1 MVIGDII
8 NSTDITNIS
17 GLSSLTSIGGFLEI
31 LSNAGLTSLTG
42 LDNLTSIA
50 GSLDIRFNSGLTS
63 MTGLENLASIAGYL
77 EISNNVGLTSITG
90 LENLDATTITGQ
102 GLFIQDN
109 PQLSVCAIESIC
121 DYLGVEMNATVIS
134 GNAAGC
140 ATREEVETA
149 CTPTCPTGDVT
160 LSTQA
165 EVDAFVATY
174 PNCTEIPGNMVIGE
188 FVSTDITNISGLSN
202 LTSIGGSLQI
212 QSNPGL
218 TSLTGLDNLT
228 SIGGSVDI
236 RCNAGLTSMTGLD
249 NLTSIAGYLFIASNA
264 VLTSMTGL
272 ENLDAT
278 TITGQGLFIQDNPQL
293 SVCAIESICDY
304 LGVEMNATVIS
315 GNAAGCATRE
325 EVETACTPT
334 CPTGDVTLS
343 TQAEVDAFVAT
354 YPNCT
359 EITGNMVIGGFS
371 NTDITDIS
379 GLSNLTSIA
388 GYLQIFT
395 NPGLTI
401 MTGLENITSIGGY
414 LFIGSNDGL
423 TSLAGLDNIT
433 SIGGF
438 LDIRTNASLTSLT
451 GLDNLSS
458 IGGGLS
464 ISDNTGL
471 TSLTGLDNITSIGG
485 FLAISNNAGLTSI
498 MGLENITSI
507 SGDLLIFDNAGL
519 TSLAGL
525 ENLDA
530 TTINDLS
537 IVSNPQLS
545 TCAIERICDYLG
557 LAMNT
562 ADISG
567 NATGCATREEVET
580 ACMVSTTDIS
590 QTNIELFPNPTNGM
604 LQLRNITA
612 EEVVVYTAQGQ
623 RIAHYVSPGQELDLS
638 ALPAGVYHLHLITA
652 DGAYAARVVKQ

>member
-1 MVIGDII
+1 
-8 NSTDITNIS
+8 
-17 GLSSLTSIGGFLEI
+17 
-31 LSNAGLTSLTG
+31 
-42 LDNLTSIA
+42 
-50 GSLDIRFNSGLTS
+50 
-63 MTGLENLASIAGYL
+63 
-77 EISNNVGLTSITG
+77 
-90 LENLDATTITGQ
+90 
-102 GLFIQDN
+102 
-109 PQLSVCAIESIC
+109 
-121 DYLGVEMNATVIS
+121 
-134 GNAAGC
+134 
-140 ATREEVETA
+140 
-149 CTPTCPTGDVT
+149 
-160 LSTQA
+160 
-165 EVDAFVATY
+165 
-174 PNCTEIPGNMVIGE
+174 
-188 FVSTDITNISGLSN
+188 
-202 LTSIGGSLQI
+202 
-212 QSNPGL
+212 
-218 TSLTGLDNLT
+218 
-228 SIGGSVDI
+228 
-236 RCNAGLTSMTGLD
+236 
-249 NLTSIAGYLFIASNA
+249 
-264 VLTSMTGL
+264 
-272 ENLDAT
+272 
-278 TITGQGLFIQDNPQL
+278 
-293 SVCAIESICDY
+293 
-304 LGVEMNATVIS
+304 
-315 GNAAGCATRE
+315 
-325 EVETACTPT
+325 VETACTPT